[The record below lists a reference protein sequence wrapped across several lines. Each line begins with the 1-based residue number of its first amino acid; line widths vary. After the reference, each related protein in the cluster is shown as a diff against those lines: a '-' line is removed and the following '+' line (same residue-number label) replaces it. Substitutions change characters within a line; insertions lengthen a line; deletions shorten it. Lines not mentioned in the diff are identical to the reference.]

1 MAGSFA
7 TWEVDDP
14 HDMTQSLA
22 ERFAP
27 PPGELQQYWARTYEA
42 ADWRRYKIEPDAHRT
57 RLSVGLIGG
66 VGGQGGLISLASLRD
81 RAATKFYLKSP
92 GLDFYCLSFIQEGSG
107 ELRRPG
113 NGKPI
118 SLDKDCAAIFQAHPK
133 TALLASD
140 GSARLNIWLPVGLVH
155 RYAATLLNGSDVRDI
170 DFDAAIDCRN
180 SAGASLRRLVDFL
193 FSELAR
199 PDSLF
204 ANPISAA
211 PVQEL
216 LVQSILMS
224 LSHNRS
230 TLIRRQSSAAA
241 PGNIR
246 RAEEFIRGHAD
257 EALTVESIARAA
269 GCSARALQLGFQ
281 RFRNTTPMAA
291 LRQARLERARNE
303 IVRSDGFL
311 SVIDVA
317 TRHGFG
323 NAGRFS
329 DIYRRAFGEYPSE
342 SLRSRALSRP

>member
-216 LVQSILMS
+216 LVQSISHEPVAQS
-224 LSHNRS
+224 L
-230 TLIRRQSSAAA
+230 
-241 PGNIR
+241 
-246 RAEEFIRGHAD
+246 HAD
-257 EALTVESIARAA
+257 PSPELSRGARQYPPRRGIHPRPRRRGAYGGEHRASGRLQRARAA
-269 GCSARALQLGFQ
+269 VGFPTFPQ
-281 RFRNTTPMAA
+281 YDANGRVAA
-291 LRQARLERARNE
+291 GP
-303 IVRSDGFL
+303 VG
-311 SVIDVA
+311 
-317 TRHGFG
+317 TR
-323 NAGRFS
+323 
-329 DIYRRAFGEYPSE
+329 PQ
-342 SLRSRALSRP
+342 